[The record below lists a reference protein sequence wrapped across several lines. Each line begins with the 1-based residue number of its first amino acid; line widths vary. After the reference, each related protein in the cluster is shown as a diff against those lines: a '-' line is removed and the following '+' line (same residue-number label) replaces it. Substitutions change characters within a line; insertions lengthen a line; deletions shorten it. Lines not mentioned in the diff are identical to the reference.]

1 MKHLMRIYNRGT
13 FLGLFYGSL
22 NIDVVVNYKN
32 QKGGTINE

>member
-1 MKHLMRIYNRGT
+1 MTIKGTLSSFDMINNR
-13 FLGLFYGSL
+13 SL